1 MYPGP
6 CAGQQSNELRQRGA
20 DMPMTKTEKETMI
33 AEIGQMLDDNVI
45 VYLTNYSGLT
55 VGQANELRNRFRAAD
70 VSFKVYK
77 NTLVRIAMEERPAYS
92 PLLDYLKG
100 PTAIAFGG
108 EPSAPARVIRDFL
121 KDESADRPEVKAVY
135 IDGAFY
141 GEGSLNALAS
151 LKSKDELLGDV
162 VGLLLAPVSNVV
174 AAAQAPARNLAG
186 AIREIADRAA

>member
-1 MYPGP
+1 
-6 CAGQQSNELRQRGA
+6 
-20 DMPMTKTEKETMI
+20 MPMTKTEKETMI
-33 AEIGQMLDDNVI
+33 AEIGQMLDANVI

-55 VGQANELRNRFRAAD
+55 VSQANDLRNRFRDAD

-77 NTLVRIAMEERPAYS
+77 NTLARLAMDERPEYS
-92 PLLDYLKG
+92 ALAEYLKG

-121 KDESADRPEVKAVY
+121 RDESVTHPEVKAVY

-141 GEGSLNALAS
+141 GEGSLEMLAS
-151 LKSKDELLGDV
+151 LKSKDELLGDI

-174 AAAQAPARNLAG
+174 GAVQAPARNLVG

>member
-1 MYPGP
+1 
-6 CAGQQSNELRQRGA
+6 
-20 DMPMTKTEKETMI
+20 MPMTKTEKEAMVSEI
-33 AEIGQMLDDNVI
+33 AQMLDSNDI

-55 VGQANELRNRFRAAD
+55 VGQANDLRNRFRSAG

-77 NTLVRIAMEERPAYS
+77 NTLVRLAMQDRPAYG

-121 KDESADRPEVKAVY
+121 KDESATRPEVKAVY
-135 IDGAFY
+135 VDGAFY
-141 GEGSLNALAS
+141 GEGSLEALAA

-174 AAAQAPARNLAG
+174 GITQAPARNLLS
-186 AIREIADRAA
+186 AIREIAARAA

>member
-1 MYPGP
+1 
-6 CAGQQSNELRQRGA
+6 
-20 DMPMTKTEKETMI
+20 MPMTKTEKETVV
-33 AEIGQMLDDNVI
+33 AEIAQMLDANTI

-55 VGQANELRNRFRAAD
+55 VSQADDLRNRFRNAG

-77 NTLVRIAMEERPAYS
+77 NTLVRLAMEERPAYS
-92 PLLDYLKG
+92 ELLEYLKG

-121 KDESADRPEVKAVY
+121 KDESATRPEVKAVY

-141 GEGSLNALAS
+141 GEGSLDTLAS
-151 LKSKDELLGDV
+151 LKSKDELIGDV
-162 VGLLLAPVSNVV
+162 VGLLLAPISNVV
-174 AAAQAPARNLAG
+174 GKVQAPARNLAA

>member
-1 MYPGP
+1 
-6 CAGQQSNELRQRGA
+6 
-20 DMPMTKTEKETMI
+20 MTKTQKETVV
-33 AEIGQMLDDNVI
+33 AEIAQMLDANTI

-55 VGQANELRNRFRAAD
+55 VSQANNLRNRFRDAG

-77 NTLVRIAMEERPAYS
+77 NTLVRLAMEERPAYS
-92 PLLDYLKG
+92 ELLEYLKG

-121 KDESADRPEVKAVY
+121 KDEQSVTHPEVKAVY

-141 GEGSLNALAS
+141 GEGSLDILAS
-151 LKSKDELLGDV
+151 LKSKDELIGDV
-162 VGLLLAPVSNVV
+162 IGLLLAPVSNVV
-174 AAAQAPARNLAG
+174 GKVQAPARNLTA